1 LVIHVDQWRAQS
13 AGYAG
18 DRDVITPNLDSLAVS
33 AANFENAVS
42 GVPVCTPYRASFM
55 TGQRPLTNGVFMNDI
70 LLDTNAVSIAK
81 VFAASGYSTGY
92 IGKWHL
98 DGNYRFSFTPPGA
111 RRQGFQYWKA
121 VNCDHNYNH
130 SIYYDNDDSTRRYW
144 QGFDVIAQSKD
155 ATLYIKD
162 HAKDQHPFFLMIAFG
177 PPHNPYYEAPE
188 PYKNRYDP
196 LKIKLRVNVPDSMQQ
211 QVRKDQA
218 AYYSQMTAID
228 DQIGKIITTL
238 KQQGIYDNTIL
249 IFTSDHGELMGSHG
263 SYRKQQPYDES
274 IRVPLLIHYSGKNRI
289 KPGNYP
295 AMINAEDI
303 MPTLLGLS
311 AVKIPPIVEGK
322 DFSKYLQGLEKDPK
336 DTVAVI
342 ACIQPFGEWMRA
354 KGGKEYRGIRT
365 PRYTFVRDL
374 NGPWLLFDNSSD
386 PYQMNNLVANPA
398 YDALRSELDGI
409 LMQKLKEAKD
419 EFLPGAF
426 YLKKFHYP
434 PLNSTG
440 TVGYHE

>member
-1 LVIHVDQWRAQS
+1 MLRKHLLQIASIFLSTLFICSCSGQLNKSRPNVLVIHVDQWRAQS

-144 QGFDVIAQSKD
+144 QGYDVIAQSKD

-249 IFTSDHGELMGSHG
+249 IFTSDHGELMGS
-263 SYRKQQPYDES
+263 
-274 IRVPLLIHYSGKNRI
+274 
-289 KPGNYP
+289 
-295 AMINAEDI
+295 
-303 MPTLLGLS
+303 
-311 AVKIPPIVEGK
+311 
-322 DFSKYLQGLEKDPK
+322 
-336 DTVAVI
+336 
-342 ACIQPFGEWMRA
+342 
-354 KGGKEYRGIRT
+354 
-365 PRYTFVRDL
+365 
-374 NGPWLLFDNSSD
+374 
-386 PYQMNNLVANPA
+386 
-398 YDALRSELDGI
+398 
-409 LMQKLKEAKD
+409 
-419 EFLPGAF
+419 
-426 YLKKFHYP
+426 
-434 PLNSTG
+434 
-440 TVGYHE
+440 